1 MNASNNTNS
10 IPTIN
15 SLHQEKSKKEQSKS
29 DIFNIVLNKCIEKI
43 VYTNRH
49 TDKTF
54 VIFEVPKILIG
65 YPMYDMK
72 SCLLFLIG
80 KLSASGYLVEFI
92 DPFYLYIDWGCP
104 QQSKHK
110 INSSGSRYGMI
121 PGQYPEKLRQRAKT
135 ILQQFPD
142 TSKVEFVYED
152 TLPRT
157 EKKRKNLK
165 SKS

>member
-1 MNASNNTNS
+1 MNTSNNSGSS
-10 IPTIN
+10 IPTID

-65 YPMYDMK
+65 YPMYDMR

-80 KLSASGYLVEFI
+80 RLSASGYLVEFI
-92 DPFYLYIDWGCP
+92 DPFYLYIDWGCS
-104 QQSKHK
+104 QQSKYQT
-110 INSSGSRYGMI
+110 SSGRKSGII
-121 PGQYPEKLRQRAKT
+121 PGQYPEKLRQRAKS

-157 EKKRKNLK
+157 AKHKKKIK
-165 SKS
+165 K